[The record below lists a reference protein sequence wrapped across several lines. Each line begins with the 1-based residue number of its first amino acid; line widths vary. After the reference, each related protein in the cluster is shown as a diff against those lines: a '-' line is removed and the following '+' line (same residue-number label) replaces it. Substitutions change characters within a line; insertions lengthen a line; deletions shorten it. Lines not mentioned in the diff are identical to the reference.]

1 MEKLLVFL
9 LSLLIDLLIGE
20 PPEILHP
27 VVYMGRIT
35 MKINKL
41 SEKSSSRLTRF
52 LAGTVGSL
60 IEIAIWV
67 TLAIAIWKLKSQ
79 LIFLV
84 LSVYFLKT
92 SFAIR
97 SLYEH
102 VRKCETMDIETL
114 RKSVSLIVSRD
125 VKNLDK
131 AHLYSAAIESLAENI
146 NDSITAPLFYYVLLG
161 LPGAILYRISN
172 TLDALFGYR
181 TARYE
186 WFGKFPARL
195 DDLLNFIPARVTA
208 LIILAFNPRR
218 SWRYIKKYGRIK
230 LNSTYP
236 MSAFAGV
243 LGVKLE
249 KIGYYSFEGK
259 DPDLKDLKASL
270 RLYKKVALIILTL
283 TGILLLIEG

>member
-1 MEKLLVFL
+1 MEKLFIFL
-9 LSLLIDLLIGE
+9 TALLLDLLIGE
-20 PPEILHP
+20 PPEMLHP
-27 VVYMGRIT
+27 VVYMGRIM
-35 MKINKL
+35 MKIDKL
-41 SEKSSSRLTRF
+41 LEKSSSRLTRF
-52 LAGTVGSL
+52 LAGIVGSL
-60 IEIAIWV
+60 IEILIWV
-67 TLAIAIWKLKSQ
+67 MLAVGVWKLKSQ
-79 LIFLV
+79 LIFMI
-84 LSVYFLKT
+84 LSAYLLKA
-92 SFAIR
+92 SFAVR

-102 VRKCETMDIETL
+102 VKKCETTDPKTL

-125 VKNLDK
+125 VEKLDK

-181 TARYE
+181 TVRYE
-186 WFGKFPARL
+186 WFGKFPAKL
-195 DDLLNFIPARVTA
+195 DDLLNFIPARITA
-208 LIILAFNPRR
+208 LIILAFNPKR

-270 RLYKKVALIILTL
+270 KLYKKVALIILIL
-283 TGILLLIEG
+283 TGIVLLIEG

>member
-1 MEKLLVFL
+1 MEKLFIFL
-9 LSLLIDLLIGE
+9 TALLLDLLIGE
-20 PPEILHP
+20 PPEMLHP
-27 VVYMGRIT
+27 VVYMGRIM
-35 MKINKL
+35 MKIDKL
-41 SEKSSSRLTRF
+41 LEKSSSRLTRF
-52 LAGTVGSL
+52 LAGIVGSL
-60 IEIAIWV
+60 IEILIWV
-67 TLAIAIWKLKSQ
+67 MLAVGVWKLKSR
-79 LIFLV
+79 LIFMI
-84 LSVYFLKT
+84 LSAYLLKA
-92 SFAIR
+92 SFAVR

-102 VRKCETMDIETL
+102 VKKCETTDPKTL

-125 VKNLDK
+125 VEKLDK

-181 TARYE
+181 TVRYE
-186 WFGKFPARL
+186 WFGKFPAKL
-195 DDLLNFIPARVTA
+195 DDLLNFIPARITA
-208 LIILAFNPRR
+208 LIILAFNPKR

-270 RLYKKVALIILTL
+270 KLYKKVALIILIL
-283 TGILLLIEG
+283 TGIVLLIEG

>member
-195 DDLLNFIPARVTA
+195 DDLLNFIPVRITA

-283 TGILLLIEG
+283 TGILLLIEW